1 MRNKFH
7 IYAYCISIFAIFALI
22 YYPAFYI
29 PFHSDDYSYF
39 LKGTSFKA
47 HLEHYLGWSGRFIAD
62 YISSVMLNYFSKP
75 IYMAI
80 NSFALIIVIIAL
92 SFLPPI
98 IMKQKLIDKNSWL
111 MLWFLFI
118 TYWIANPNL
127 GQTTFWLVGSANYL
141 WTIMWASLYFLFLLY
156 LLTQEK
162 EIDFKKSILLILL
175 GFFTGLSNEATG
187 ISSVLFTI
195 ILFFIY
201 KRQKKILT
209 IALLSIVIGFSFL
222 YFAPGNFK
230 RLHCGAF
237 NNWLNMPMYD
247 KIYMHIFDRM
257 PQTFGLFWLIFIDI
271 IFLFI
276 ILSFSD
282 KNKEKNIKSY
292 IFICIFFILAIFSI
306 FVFIKSPAMP
316 PRSKNTC
323 LFFLII
329 CISFL
334 THTIIRVKESKSTL
348 ALIIIIS
355 SNLIYFIPSY
365 VFFTYAIKNTAIQA
379 QIRDEIINKAKS
391 NKEQSVKIPDWYF
404 TKLLNNSDKFDM
416 YRSGAMP
423 RYYGVKNIEWTNAL
437 FEYSITKTQTP
448 TVLNLALIN
457 DLKLDAIFYS
467 NGHNIFDKNK
477 LILQFN
483 HSLLNYIKNGDNIL
497 YLHIFTKNNSKFIN
511 KDINIEDFT
520 QIGEK
525 FYYAIVID
533 NIKLQKLKSLDFGF
547 YNSTLEQN
555 SASFSLNL
563 ENLEFHK

>member
-175 GFFTGLSNEATG
+175 GFFAGLSNEATS

-201 KRQKKILT
+201 KRQKK
-209 IALLSIVIGFSFL
+209 
-222 YFAPGNFK
+222 
-230 RLHCGAF
+230 
-237 NNWLNMPMYD
+237 
-247 KIYMHIFDRM
+247 
-257 PQTFGLFWLIFIDI
+257 
-271 IFLFI
+271 
-276 ILSFSD
+276 
-282 KNKEKNIKSY
+282 
-292 IFICIFFILAIFSI
+292 
-306 FVFIKSPAMP
+306 
-316 PRSKNTC
+316 
-323 LFFLII
+323 
-329 CISFL
+329 
-334 THTIIRVKESKSTL
+334 
-348 ALIIIIS
+348 
-355 SNLIYFIPSY
+355 
-365 VFFTYAIKNTAIQA
+365 
-379 QIRDEIINKAKS
+379 
-391 NKEQSVKIPDWYF
+391 
-404 TKLLNNSDKFDM
+404 NS
-416 YRSGAMP
+416 
-423 RYYGVKNIEWTNAL
+423 
-437 FEYSITKTQTP
+437 
-448 TVLNLALIN
+448 
-457 DLKLDAIFYS
+457 
-467 NGHNIFDKNK
+467 
-477 LILQFN
+477 
-483 HSLLNYIKNGDNIL
+483 
-497 YLHIFTKNNSKFIN
+497 
-511 KDINIEDFT
+511 
-520 QIGEK
+520 
-525 FYYAIVID
+525 
-533 NIKLQKLKSLDFGF
+533 
-547 YNSTLEQN
+547 
-555 SASFSLNL
+555 
-563 ENLEFHK
+563 